1 MRKNGQRLRKKS
13 SSKSWHKSTSAKWQ
27 KMIAAD
33 TAIHQS
39 KIKISSIG
47 KEVIQEVMKRQIR
60 QTSSDLKKREN

>member
-1 MRKNGQRLRKKS
+1 
-13 SSKSWHKSTSAKWQ
+13 
-27 KMIAAD
+27 MIAAD

-60 QTSSDLKKREN
+60 QTSSDLKKRENWYKLQNYFYLTLNARQ